1 MPPLDQ
7 NRTFIP
13 VERKDGSWSVKAE
26 HPDAVTQDI
35 GDFKSEAEAQD
46 WIIQESASYF
56 RKRSSQSA

>member
-1 MPPLDQ
+1 MAPSDQ
-7 NRTFIP
+7 VRKFIP

-46 WIIQESASYF
+46 WIIKESAGYF
-56 RKRSSQSA
+56 GKRGGQ